1 MNYISINPIQF
12 GELQEKTANA
22 INWTVGGVSR
32 NAEEA
37 IAYCALIMVNPDG
50 SSEHVHSFNVT
61 IDYNTLQAWGADDS
75 VIDDAVIAY
84 SPLFIKQ
91 P

>member
-1 MNYISINPIQF
+1 MNYIKIKPIQF

-22 INWTVGGVSR
+22 ITWQVNNLIR

-37 IAYCALIMVNPDG
+37 IAYCGLIYIHPDG
-50 SSEHVHSFNVT
+50 SSEHVSSFMVT

-75 VIDDAVIAY
+75 VIDNKVLSY
-84 SPLFIKQ
+84 SPLFELE
-91 P
+91 